1 MNVLKLIGKTSNKLK
16 TASKPTINQSY
27 NLFSFLLIK
36 RSASTM
42 NPQTNS
48 VSYKETQGQGSQEA
62 KNIKQDPQ
70 DREVQTEAEIREK
83 NFDKTNAD
91 SFPTSDPPSSI
102 PDPKY
107 EES

>member
-1 MNVLKLIGKTSNKLK
+1 
-16 TASKPTINQSY
+16 
-27 NLFSFLLIK
+27 
-36 RSASTM
+36 M

-48 VSYKETQGQGSQEA
+48 VSYKAAQTQTSQEPEYVP
-62 KNIKQDPQ
+62 QDPQ
-70 DREVQTEAEIREK
+70 DRIATTEEEIREK

-107 EES
+107 AES

>member
-1 MNVLKLIGKTSNKLK
+1 
-16 TASKPTINQSY
+16 
-27 NLFSFLLIK
+27 
-36 RSASTM
+36 M

-48 VSYKETQGQGSQEA
+48 VSYKETQAQQA
-62 KNIKQDPQ
+62 KNVKQDPQ
-70 DREVQTEAEIREK
+70 DRVTTTEEEIRDK

-91 SFPTSDPPSSI
+91 SFPSSDPPSSI